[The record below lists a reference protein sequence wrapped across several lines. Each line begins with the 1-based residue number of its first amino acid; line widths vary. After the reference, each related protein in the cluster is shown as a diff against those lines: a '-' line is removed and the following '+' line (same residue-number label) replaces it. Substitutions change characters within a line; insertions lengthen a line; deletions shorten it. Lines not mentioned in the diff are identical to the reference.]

1 MTSSRRLHDCH
12 VIAGLTGNQ
21 LPLHAAH
28 STDIQLLNRI
38 ENLVLNNSTDSE
50 NLDFACIIYGSGLK

>member
-1 MTSSRRLHDCH
+1 MRCPIKSGMTSSRRLHDCH

-28 STDIQLLNRI
+28 IADIQLLKCCALAIRYKI
-38 ENLVLNNSTDSE
+38 FV
-50 NLDFACIIYGSGLK
+50 IR